1 MARRSGISN
10 LGAVLTSLDGAK
22 AAIRKKVTDT
32 YKGVA
37 TDILDGVIAGTPE
50 ITSVTVGD
58 WQVGVN
64 ATPNG
69 LVNNADPGGAAARAK
84 GATEIATAPLGS
96 KINIVNN
103 QPHVDQLNAGRAVS
117 KPAGWVE
124 GSIDR
129 ATRKP
134 R

>member
-1 MARRSGISN
+1 MARRSGIPN
-10 LGAVLTSLDGAK
+10 LGSVLNSIDAGK
-22 AAIRKKVTDT
+22 AAIRNKVTDT

-37 TDILDGVIAGTPE
+37 SDILQGVIEGTPE
-50 ITSVTVGD
+50 DTSVTVGD

-64 ATPNG
+64 HTPTG
-69 LVNNADPGGAAARAK
+69 LVNNPDPGGANALAK
-84 GATEIATAPLGS
+84 GTAAIEAALLGS

-103 QPHVDQLNAGRAVS
+103 QPHVDGLNAGNAVS

>member
-1 MARRSGISN
+1 MARRSGVSN
-10 LGAVLTSLDGAK
+10 LGSVLRSLDEAK
-22 AAIRKKVTDT
+22 KEIRKTILDT
-32 YKGVA
+32 HRGVA
-37 TDILDGVIAGTPE
+37 ADILQGVIEGTPE

-58 WQVGVN
+58 WQVGIN
-64 ATPNG
+64 STPIG
-69 LVNNADPGGAAARAK
+69 LVNTPDPGGAEALARGTA
-84 GATEIATAPLGS
+84 EIGSSSLGS

-103 QPHVDQLNAGRAVS
+103 QPHVDGLNAGRAVS

-129 ATRKP
+129 ATRKS